1 MSTNY
6 YFKYKSLDQESFN
19 NIRDKYNEKYYKL
32 FDEYKQE
39 IIKEYNK
46 KVVGTPLEQIE
57 PDLTWVNKVQS
68 FHTYEVDEIHLFK
81 ISSGWKP
88 LFQTNENWSSVKELE
103 DYYSK
108 HKNILVFVDEYDEE
122 QDFNKILKDVKNR
135 YKDKNNQSHIKESTT
150 YFPIFTDKEGYEF
163 TNIEFS

>member
-6 YFKYKSLDQESFN
+6 YFKYKNNNQEVFN
-19 NIRDKYNEKYYKL
+19 DLKDEYDNKYYDL
-32 FDEYKQE
+32 FNEYKDRIVE
-39 IIKEYNK
+39 EYNK
-46 KVVGTPLEQIE
+46 QVKGTPLEDVD
-57 PDLTWVNKVQS
+57 PDLDWVNQIQT
-68 FHTYEVDEIHLFK
+68 FHTYDVDEIHLFK

-103 DYYSK
+103 DYYNK

-122 QDFNKILKDVKNR
+122 QDFNKILEDVKNR

-163 TNIEFS
+163 TNLEFS

>member
-6 YFKYKSLDQESFN
+6 YFKYKNTNQEVFN
-19 NIRDKYNEKYYKL
+19 DLKDEYDNKYYDL
-32 FDEYKQE
+32 FNEYKDRIVE
-39 IIKEYNK
+39 EYNK
-46 KVVGTPLEQIE
+46 QVKGTPLEDVD
-57 PDLTWVNKVQS
+57 PDLDWVNQIQT
-68 FHTYEVDEIHLFK
+68 FHTYDVDEIHLFK

-135 YKDKNNQSHIKESTT
+135 YKDKNSQSHIKESTT

>member
-6 YFKYKSLDQESFN
+6 YFKYKNTNQEVFN
-19 NIRDKYNEKYYKL
+19 DLKDEYDNKYYDL
-32 FDEYKQE
+32 FNEYKDRIVE
-39 IIKEYNK
+39 EYNK
-46 KVVGTPLEQIE
+46 QVKGTPLEDVY
-57 PDLTWVNKVQS
+57 PDLDWVNQIQT
-68 FHTYEVDEIHLFK
+68 FHTYETQEIHLFK

-103 DYYSK
+103 AYYNK

-122 QDFNKILKDVKNR
+122 QDFNKILEDVKNR
-135 YKDKNNQSHIKESTT
+135 YKDKSNKSHLDESTT

>member
-6 YFKYKSLDQESFN
+6 YFKYKNTNQEVFN
-19 NIRDKYNEKYYKL
+19 DLKDEYDNKYYDL
-32 FDEYKQE
+32 FNEYKDRIVE
-39 IIKEYNK
+39 EYNK
-46 KVVGTPLEQIE
+46 QVKGTPLEDVY
-57 PDLTWVNKVQS
+57 PDLDWVNQIQT
-68 FHTYEVDEIHLFK
+68 FHTYETQEIHLFK

-103 DYYSK
+103 DYYNK

-122 QDFNKILKDVKNR
+122 QEFNKILEDVKNR
-135 YKDKNNQSHIKESTT
+135 YKDKSNKSHLNESTT

>member
-6 YFKYKSLDQESFN
+6 YFKYKNTNQKVFN
-19 NIRDKYNEKYYKL
+19 DLKDEYDNKYYDL
-32 FDEYKQE
+32 FNEYKDRIVE
-39 IIKEYNK
+39 EYNK
-46 KVVGTPLEQIE
+46 QVKGTPLEDVD
-57 PDLTWVNKVQS
+57 PDLDWVNQIQS
-68 FHTYEVDEIHLFK
+68 FHTYDVDEIHLFK

-103 DYYSK
+103 DYYNK

-122 QDFNKILKDVKNR
+122 QDFNKILEDVKNR

-163 TNIEFS
+163 TNLEFS